1 LAERWSG
8 SSDDAPDGPHRRRPH
23 PHLRRVAAPRP
34 PAREGPVFDFL
45 VDVGPLAAPG
55 LDFAALAAWLV
66 EDPLRLGAVLWRLQT
81 DPNRRPGELRD
92 DFRAITEGSG
102 VSPEDLARLVSSF
115 RGPLPDRQRLADHP
129 DGGDCNIPLSTDRQ
143 LAKRFVEAFVHKRRD

>member
-1 LAERWSG
+1 MHRTDHTAA
-8 SSDDAPDGPHRRRPH
+8 APTPAFTGLLCRAP
-23 PHLRRVAAPRP
+23 RRV
-34 PAREGPVFDFL
+34 EGPVFDFL
-45 VDVGPLAAPG
+45 GDVGPLAAPG

-66 EDPLRLGAVLWRLQT
+66 EDPSRLGAVLRRLQA

-115 RGPLPDRQRLADHP
+115 WGDLRQIDN
-129 DGGDCNIPLSTDRQ
+129 D
-143 LAKRFVEAFVHKRRD
+143 